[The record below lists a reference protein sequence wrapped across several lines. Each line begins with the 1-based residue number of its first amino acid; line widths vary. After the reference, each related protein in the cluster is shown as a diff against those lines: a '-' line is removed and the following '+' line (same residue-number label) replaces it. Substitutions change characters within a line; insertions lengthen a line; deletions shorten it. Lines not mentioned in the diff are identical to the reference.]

1 MVKIIDYIWKAGV
14 GKEILQIKDL
24 YIVFNLSLP
33 FVI

>member
-1 MVKIIDYIWKAGV
+1 MVKVIDYIWKADV